1 MVLTQA
7 QLRDYS
13 TQLNNQVINSDLKN
27 FLDTQGSLPSISTQI
42 RSLTDATRTFNQEFN
57 ERHAMMGGTYQLPLF
72 GTNQDVVLLG
82 FYFSYIF
89 LTLVSLFTVYK
100 NTQSIQ
106 NVLYGFCLAG
116 ILLLIITGL
125 LFKIA

>member
-7 QLRDYS
+7 QIRDYS

-27 FLDTQGSLPSISTQI
+27 FLDSQGSLNSISSQI

-72 GTNQDVVLLG
+72 GTNQDIVLLG

-116 ILLLIITGL
+116 VLLLIITGL